1 MKRYTLN
8 SMYGDTKMSIYRM
21 PTLTASDIR
30 KIADKAVADVTRLKI
45 TTTQSDKLRSP
56 KGEERT
62 DRRSSADNS
71 RMGIVRTAGKV
82 LNNSQANNIQKSLAG
97 SALSQSSGRGYF
109 QEAFNKARKG

>member
-1 MKRYTLN
+1 
-8 SMYGDTKMSIYRM
+8 MSTYRM
-21 PTLTASDIR
+21 PTLTDSDIR

-62 DRRSSADNS
+62 GRRPMTDNS
-71 RMGIVRTAGKV
+71 RKGIVQTAGKV
-82 LNNSQANNIQKSLAG
+82 LNNTQASNIQKSLAG
-97 SALSQSSGRGYF
+97 SALSQSTGRSYF